1 MSDGITETSV
11 VVVFVDA
18 AEGNIVDDV
27 DGEIANVVDGDMA
40 DNVDGD
46 VAAVVDGDMADNANC
61 DVEIADISSSFLE
74 GQIVSFDAVIGEDLS
89 IVLIEIEVSTFF
101 FLKDDEWKSE

>member
-11 VVVFVDA
+11 VVVIVDA
-18 AEGNIVDDV
+18 ADNNIVDD
-27 DGEIANVVDGDMA
+27 VDGDMA

-46 VAAVVDGDMADNANC
+46 VADVVDGDMADNADC
-61 DVEIADISSSFLE
+61 DVEIADISSSFVE
-74 GQIVSFDAVIGEDLS
+74 GQIVSFDAVTGEDLS

-101 FLKDDEWKSE
+101 FLKDDE